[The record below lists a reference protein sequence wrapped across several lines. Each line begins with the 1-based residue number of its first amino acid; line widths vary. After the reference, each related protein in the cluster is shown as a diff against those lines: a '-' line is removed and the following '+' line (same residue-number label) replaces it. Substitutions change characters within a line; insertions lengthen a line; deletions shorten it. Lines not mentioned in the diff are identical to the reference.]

1 MCICSDTVWVVMED
15 AGAVAVLAVP
25 LRRGL
30 TMGLVAY
37 EHTGQALSG
46 CD

>member
-1 MCICSDTVWVVMED
+1 MED
-15 AGAVAVLAVP
+15 SGVEAMLAVP

-37 EHTGQALSG
+37 EHIGQALDG